1 MNLTNCSKKKDRMYK
16 KYIKN
21 KLPANH
27 QNYNVARNTY
37 FRKVAIEKQN
47 YFKNLF
53 TKHKNDIKKTW
64 HSINLLLGKEQKQSG
79 CKIISAE
86 GKDLTEPFEIA
97 NHFNNYFSTVAE
109 NLVKKIP
116 STNTNPSSFLGPNL
130 SNSFYLYPTT
140 PQEIKKIISSLQ
152 TKSSA
157 GTDGIPAF
165 LLKSLPINY
174 FNFD

>member
-1 MNLTNCSKKKDRMYK
+1 M
-16 KYIKN
+16 
-21 KLPANH
+21 PANH
-27 QNYNVARNTY
+27 QKYNVARNTY
-37 FRKVAIEKQN
+37 FRIVAIEKQN

-64 HSINLLLGKEQKQSG
+64 HSIHLLLGKEKKQSG

-86 GKDLTEPFEIA
+86 GKDLTEPVEIA

-130 SNSFYLYPTT
+130 SYSFYLYPTT
-140 PQEIKKIISSLQ
+140 PKEIKK
-152 TKSSA
+152 
-157 GTDGIPAF
+157 
-165 LLKSLPINY
+165 NY
-174 FNFD
+174 S

>member
-1 MNLTNCSKKKDRMYK
+1 MISQESTTKDVK
-16 KYIKN
+16 LVSYIFSYRF
-21 KLPANH
+21 
-27 QNYNVARNTY
+27 NYIFSY
-37 FRKVAIEKQN
+37 FRKVSIEKQN

-64 HSINLLLGKEQKQSG
+64 HSIKLLLGKDKKQLG

-86 GKDLTEPFEIA
+86 GKDLTEPVEIA

-116 STNTNPSSFLGPNL
+116 STNINPSSFLGPNL

-140 PQEIKKIISSLQ
+140 PQEIKK
-152 TKSSA
+152 
-157 GTDGIPAF
+157 
-165 LLKSLPINY
+165 NY
-174 FNFD
+174 F